1 MVCCGQTA
9 NCSEIRTAAQVL
21 EQQEQHRRA
30 PAAAAARTSR
40 RQRQGEGH
48 GGGDLGGALP
58 QAGALHS
65 QRRGPARWRWLASGE
80 GPCRHGRWRERCP
93 AADGLH
99 GCDTPMVPRNP
110 PMEARCLVTANEL
123 GPHAPSWA
131 LLARFR
137 GLNRFVTSSAPL
149 PGRHDTSLLGFDAA
163 VDLPLLSST
172 CRPGARASGSVQS
185 TGAAAAAATPP
196 ARPAAAAAM
205 PGAGGSASLTAGL
218 THETLAALNA
228 AQTGGQTPFLI
239 VPPSEPSSSSLRSA
253 STEPLPQVRR
263 LMPVR
268 LTGSWQGECPL
279 AARHSPSCRWHPPP
293 PAPTSPQVW
302 QDLFACTRSAQSDAF
317 LDSLASRPPLPPPAG
332 LRPQGGQSSGSVA
345 AVSARSGASGPVTEA
360 GPATRPGSANSGPV
374 ARPEP
379 PSAAAPPVGAPDAAA
394 AAAAAAAEEGA
405 IARGVVLGT
414 AADDIDPSLGI
425 SRDTLFEQYLSPE
438 ALVQRHRLGKP
449 EVRRLYQALQVR
461 WEGCVEYHSCHML
474 CFWRTGMP

>member
-1 MVCCGQTA
+1 
-9 NCSEIRTAAQVL
+9 
-21 EQQEQHRRA
+21 
-30 PAAAAARTSR
+30 
-40 RQRQGEGH
+40 
-48 GGGDLGGALP
+48 
-58 QAGALHS
+58 
-65 QRRGPARWRWLASGE
+65 
-80 GPCRHGRWRERCP
+80 
-93 AADGLH
+93 
-99 GCDTPMVPRNP
+99 
-110 PMEARCLVTANEL
+110 
-123 GPHAPSWA
+123 
-131 LLARFR
+131 
-137 GLNRFVTSSAPL
+137 
-149 PGRHDTSLLGFDAA
+149 
-163 VDLPLLSST
+163 
-172 CRPGARASGSVQS
+172 
-185 TGAAAAAATPP
+185 
-196 ARPAAAAAM
+196 M

-253 STEPLPQVRR
+253 STEPLPQVHR

-317 LDSLASRPPLPPPAG
+317 LDSLASRPPLPPPAR

-360 GPATRPGSANSGPV
+360 GPATRPGSANSGPA

-379 PSAAAPPVGAPDAAA
+379 PSAAAPPVGAPD

-449 EVRRLYQALQVR
+449 EVRRLYQALQVC
-461 WEGCVEYHSCHML
+461 WEGCMEYHSCHMALLLAHRDAVNALHASTPPSSPPAPL
-474 CFWRTGMP
+474 CTAPACPALPRCTAWRFTRRCWSAPPTPPTGACCCWRSGAALPCCGMRHCRQACWVLEGREASGCALAVKHLLKRAALASQSEACL